1 MIFKFNKTKPSKMTL
16 QYRYSQKS
24 PLDKIHAFF
33 GRMRYSSFFKMTII
47 VCDKVCWIY
56 TISVKEA
63 PLVINGNH
71 AVEGFFLSHTQT
83 SAPEHCFFRGCVAI
97 QKCFFQFTSLKVSSV
112 LGIKL
117 CFNLRSKES
126 LKSQQLTLRKTGRI
140 VFFSKAST
148 HMKNSMAKN
157 CEYH

>member
-1 MIFKFNKTKPSKMTL
+1 MTL

-24 PLDKIHAFF
+24 PLDKIHLFWEDEIQLL
-33 GRMRYSSFFKMTII
+33 FKMTII

-63 PLVINGNH
+63 PLVINENH

-83 SAPEHCFFRGCVAI
+83 SAPEHCFFRGCVAL
-97 QKCFFQFTSLKVSSV
+97 QKCVFQFTSLKVSSV

-117 CFNLRSKES
+117 CFNLRLKES

-140 VFFSKAST
+140 VFFLKPQHT
-148 HMKNSMAKN
+148 
-157 CEYH
+157 